1 MQLQN
6 LLEILLISS
15 RKIPG
20 DGNPPVLGEL
30 EHEVVPFSHLLSGQ
44 IAAKWVV
51 FLGVGTRLIKQYIA
65 VTEGFEVFAEVLQ
78 PCLCI
83 GEQSEVPPVG
93 QVLNVLELEVFD
105 DVRRSVAVVGVEV
118 DDSDSVHLV

>member
-6 LLEILLISS
+6 LLEILLIPS
-15 RKIPG
+15 RKIPD
-20 DGNPPVLGEL
+20 DGNPPVLGES
-30 EHEVVPFSHLLSGQ
+30 EDEVVPFSHLLSGQ

-51 FLGVGTRLIKQYIA
+51 FVGVGTRLIKQYIA

>member
-6 LLEILLISS
+6 LLEILLIPT
-15 RKIPG
+15 RKVPNDG
-20 DGNPPVLGEL
+20 DPPAFGEL

-51 FLGVGTRLIKQYIA
+51 FVGVGTCLIKQYIA

-78 PCLCI
+78 PYLCI

-93 QVLNVLELEVFD
+93 QVLNVLELEIFD
-105 DVRRSVAVVGVEV
+105 DIRRSVAVVGVEV

>member
-20 DGNPPVLGEL
+20 DGNPPVLGES
-30 EHEVVPFSHLLSGQ
+30 EDEVVPFSHLLSGQ

-51 FLGVGTRLIKQYIA
+51 FVGVGTRLIKQYIA

-83 GEQSEVPPVG
+83 DTPAEMNERESS
-93 QVLNVLELEVFD
+93 
-105 DVRRSVAVVGVEV
+105 R
-118 DDSDSVHLV
+118 